1 MKRISMIIPV
11 YNAEPYI
18 RAMVESLQA
27 QDWENLQ
34 ILLSDDGST
43 DGSVD
48 LMTALAEQDPRIT
61 VVVGPNTGVSS
72 ARNRALRLA
81 DGEYIGFADS
91 DDILEPGYLRGLV
104 SALEESGT
112 DMACCGFHRH
122 YVRSGKQD
130 GLPTDGH
137 DREVVDRDGMA
148 RLMLRPD
155 GYTTVMWNKLFRREA
170 LTRPDGG
177 LLEFD
182 ETLHIV
188 EDGEYI
194 LRSGVQSAVF
204 FPDRLYRYY
213 VRTSGAMYGAVNER
227 KLTEPAARKKIV
239 ALTEDLSPETQDL
252 AKMKYQKGI
261 RDLMF
266 HAVIDGDAAKVWDL
280 RTELKTYAGELFA
293 SPALSKKEIIKYH
306 VYYPIICL
314 NLRHIG
320 AFLMDKLSGH

>member
-1 MKRISMIIPV
+1 MKRISMIVPV

-27 QDWENLQ
+27 QDWEDLQ

-43 DGSVD
+43 DGSVA
-48 LMTALAEQDPRIT
+48 LMTDLAEQDPRIT

-81 DGEYIGFADS
+81 DGAYIGFADS
-91 DDILEPGYLRGLV
+91 DDVLEPGYLAALA

-122 YVRSGKQD
+122 YVRSGKQG
-130 GLPTDGH
+130 GLPADGYQK
-137 DREVVDRDGMA
+137 EIVDRDGMA
-148 RLMLRPD
+148 RRMLRPD

-239 ALTEDLSPETQDL
+239 ALTEDLSPETQNL

-266 HAVIDGDAAKVWDL
+266 HGVIDGDAAKVWDL

-293 SPALSKKEIIKYH
+293 SPALSRKEKIKYH

-320 AFLMDKLSGH
+320 AFLMDRLSGH

>member
-81 DGEYIGFADS
+81 DGAYIGFADS
-91 DDILEPGYLRGLV
+91 DDILEPGYLHGLV

-177 LLEFD
+177 LMEFD

-239 ALTEDLSPETQDL
+239 ALTEDLSPETQNL

-320 AFLMDKLSGH
+320 AFLMDRLSGH

>member
-1 MKRISMIIPV
+1 MKRISMIVPV
-11 YNAEPYI
+11 YNAEAFL
-18 RAMVESLQA
+18 RELVESLLS

-43 DGSVD
+43 DESLA
-48 LMTALAEQDPRIT
+48 LMNALAERDPRIT
-61 VVVGPNTGVSS
+61 VVTGPNTGVSS

-81 DGEYIGFADS
+81 DGDYIGFADS
-91 DDILEPGYLRGLV
+91 DDILEPGYLPALA

-112 DMACCGFHRH
+112 DMACCGFSRY

-130 GLPTDGH
+130 GLPAKGH
-137 DREVVDRDGMA
+137 EKQIVDRDGMV

-170 LTRPDGG
+170 LTRPDGS

-182 ETLHIV
+182 ESLHIV

-204 FPDRLYRYY
+204 FPDRLYRYF
-213 VRTSGAMYGAVNER
+213 VRTSGAMYGAVNQR
-227 KLTEPAARKKIV
+227 KLTEPAARRKIV
-239 ALTEDLSPETQDL
+239 ALTEDLSRETQDL

-266 HAVIDGDAAKVWDL
+266 HAVIEGDADKVKFL
-280 RTELKTYAGELFA
+280 LPELKTFREELFA
-293 SPALSKKEIIKYH
+293 SSALSAKEKLKYH
-306 VYYPIICL
+306 IYDPIIRL
-314 NLRHIG
+314 NLRRTG
-320 AFLMDKLSGH
+320 RFLMDRLGGH

>member
-320 AFLMDKLSGH
+320 AFLMDRLSGH

>member
-11 YNAEPYI
+11 YNAEPCI

-27 QDWENLQ
+27 QDWEDLQ

-320 AFLMDKLSGH
+320 AFLMDRLSGH

>member
-27 QDWENLQ
+27 QDWEDLQ

-81 DGEYIGFADS
+81 DGAYIGFADS
-91 DDILEPGYLRGLV
+91 DDILEPGYLHGLV

-320 AFLMDKLSGH
+320 AFLMDRLSGH

>member
-81 DGEYIGFADS
+81 DGAYIGFADS
-91 DDILEPGYLRGLV
+91 DDILEPGYLHGLV

-155 GYTTVMWNKLFRREA
+155 GYTTVMWNKLFRRES

-239 ALTEDLSPETQDL
+239 ALTEDLSPETQNL
-252 AKMKYQKGI
+252 ARMKYQKGI

-293 SPALSKKEIIKYH
+293 SPALSKKEKIKYH

-320 AFLMDKLSGH
+320 AFLMDRLSGH

>member
-239 ALTEDLSPETQDL
+239 ALTEDLSPETQNL

-293 SPALSKKEIIKYH
+293 SPALSKKEKIKYH

-320 AFLMDKLSGH
+320 AFLMDRLSGH

>member
-239 ALTEDLSPETQDL
+239 ALTEDLSPETQNL

-320 AFLMDKLSGH
+320 AFLMDRLSGH

>member
-1 MKRISMIIPV
+1 MKRISMIVPV

-27 QDWENLQ
+27 QDWEDLQ

-43 DGSVD
+43 DGSVA
-48 LMTALAEQDPRIT
+48 LMTDLAEQDPRIT

-81 DGEYIGFADS
+81 DGAYIGFADS
-91 DDILEPGYLRGLV
+91 DDVLEPGYLAALA

-130 GLPTDGH
+130 GLPADGYQK
-137 DREVVDRDGMA
+137 EIVDRDGMA
-148 RLMLRPD
+148 RRMLRPD

-239 ALTEDLSPETQDL
+239 ALTEDLSPETQNL

-266 HAVIDGDAAKVWDL
+266 HGVIDGDAAKVWDL

-293 SPALSKKEIIKYH
+293 SPALSRKEKIKYH

-320 AFLMDKLSGH
+320 AFLMDRLSGH

>member
-293 SPALSKKEIIKYH
+293 SPALSKKEKIKYH

-320 AFLMDKLSGH
+320 AFLMDRLSGH

>member
-91 DDILEPGYLRGLV
+91 DDILEPGYLHGLA

-320 AFLMDKLSGH
+320 AFLMDRLSGH

>member
-81 DGEYIGFADS
+81 DGAYIGFADS
-91 DDILEPGYLRGLV
+91 DDILEPGYLHGLV

-320 AFLMDKLSGH
+320 AFLMDRLSGH

>member
-81 DGEYIGFADS
+81 DGAYIGFADS
-91 DDILEPGYLRGLV
+91 DDILEPGYLHGLV

-239 ALTEDLSPETQDL
+239 ALTEDLSPETQNL

-280 RTELKTYAGELFA
+280 RTELKTYAGELFV
-293 SPALSKKEIIKYH
+293 SPALSKKEKIKYH

-320 AFLMDKLSGH
+320 AFLMDRLSGH

>member
-81 DGEYIGFADS
+81 DGAYIGFADS
-91 DDILEPGYLRGLV
+91 DDILEPGYLHGLV

-239 ALTEDLSPETQDL
+239 ALTEDLSPETQNL

-293 SPALSKKEIIKYH
+293 SPALSKKEKIKYH

-320 AFLMDKLSGH
+320 AFLMDRLSGH

>member
-81 DGEYIGFADS
+81 DGAYIGFADS
-91 DDILEPGYLRGLV
+91 DDILEPGYLHGLV

-239 ALTEDLSPETQDL
+239 ALTEDLSPETQNL

-320 AFLMDKLSGH
+320 AFLMDRLSGH